1 MKTYELIAPC
11 HFGLEA
17 VLKRE
22 IDDLGYDISK
32 TEDGRVTFIGDM
44 EALCRAN
51 VFLRSA
57 ERILLKAGSFTA
69 RTFDE
74 LFECTKALPWD
85 SKGWQGMGNKG
96 IHRKEQALFIIR
108 HSVHYEKSNRR
119 ALKECVSYRGDS
131 GDRCIL
137 SSTSICHEGRVYCR
151 H

>member
-74 LFECTKALPWD
+74 LFECT
-85 SKGWQGMGNKG
+85 
-96 IHRKEQALFIIR
+96 R
-108 HSVHYEKSNRR
+108 HCHGR
-119 ALKECVSYRGDS
+119 S
-131 GDRCIL
+131 GFQRMARY
-137 SSTSICHEGRVYCR
+137 G
-151 H
+151 